1 MKSLTLLRYLAI
13 AIIVLLLDQLSKW
26 AALSNLQMGMPVAVL
41 PFMNWLLL
49 FNPGAAFS
57 FWRRAPAG
65 STGSLPYLA

>member
-26 AALSNLQMGMPVAVL
+26 SALSNLQMGVPVAVL

-57 FWRRAPAG
+57 F
-65 STGSLPYLA
+65 LA